1 MLDVMFTTGH
11 TEENELWSSLAV
23 EELMAQSVL
32 PDLSVYV
39 VPSNNYPITFVFNN
53 QTQIQ
58 VKSKPSAIL
67 G

>member
-1 MLDVMFTTGH
+1 MLDVMFRPGH
-11 TEENELWSSLAV
+11 TEENEPWSSLAV

-32 PDLSVYV
+32 PDLSVYI
-39 VPSNNYPITFVFNN
+39 VPFNNYPITFVFNN
-53 QTQIQ
+53 QAQIQ